1 MSRISDQ
8 GTLRKNNSRQSK
20 RFVPSGMMERLVPII
35 LLVLAAA
42 LVGTLLLVVLSS
54 IKI

>member
-1 MSRISDQ
+1 MSSQIDQ
-8 GTLRKNNSRQSK
+8 GTGSQINQRKSK
-20 RFVPSGMMERLVPII
+20 RFVPSRLMERLVPLL

>member
-1 MSRISDQ
+1 MSGQFDQ
-8 GTLRKNNSRQSK
+8 GTGRQINSRQSK
-20 RFVPSGMMERLVPII
+20 RFVPSSMMERLVPII